1 MSNGQHISTI
11 SHEGKVIS
19 VNGSHVD
26 VLIMQTS
33 ACATCAA
40 ANMCR
45 AAQQKQATVSATCEG
60 TVPSVGDSVVV
71 EASVGQGMWA
81 MVLAYV
87 VPLVLLIVTLS
98 IGVTVVGNEVMS
110 ALVALAVVALY
121 YVALHFVSPRLDR
134 RIAFVVR
141 SIME

>member
-1 MSNGQHISTI
+1 MSNGQHTSI

-19 VNGSHVD
+19 VNGSQVD
-26 VLIMQTS
+26 VIIMQTS
-33 ACATCAA
+33 ACAACAA
-40 ANMCR
+40 ANICR
-45 AAQQKQATVSATCEG
+45 AAQQKQATVSARCEG

-87 VPLVLLIVTLS
+87 VPLVLLVGTLS
-98 IGVTVVGNEVMS
+98 VGVTAMGNEVMS
-110 ALVALAVVALY
+110 ALMALAVVALY

-134 RIAFVVR
+134 RIAFMVR
-141 SIME
+141 SNMK